1 MIRKVK
7 PEDDAKAIT
16 EIYNGY
22 VLHTVVTFDMK
33 PLSVEEMLSRIIGI
47 TARYPYFVYE
57 VEQQVVGYCYAH
69 AWKEKAAYAGTL
81 ETTVYLHPEYRG
93 RGIGRQLMVELIE
106 ACRSGNYSALIACI
120 TDGNEASRTLHLNL
134 GFKHVSH
141 FEKVGLKFGRLL
153 DVDDYELII

>member
-7 PEDDAKAIT
+7 PEDDVKAIT

-93 RGIGRQLMVELIE
+93 RGIGSLW
-106 ACRSGNYSALIACI
+106 
-120 TDGNEASRTLHLNL
+120 
-134 GFKHVSH
+134 
-141 FEKVGLKFGRLL
+141 
-153 DVDDYELII
+153 